1 MGTVSDSR
9 RGRAPREVRVR
20 GRVGVGRPD
29 IRHVVVA
36 RDAPRGRCPLAATTG
51 ARWPPRPTPKPRRSW
66 TSLIRGDA
74 SESGAPTRHALA
86 QRRGT
91 HSRTDPRRPRPHAA
105 RSTRADDRSSTPPG
119 RPREARAPDTRT
131 RSFQPLISTPR
142 APGIITMRSEGVST
156 LERAAPPNLST
167 RSTRIHDRLKPSFLD
182 TYTVSRDDLKRP
194 TPSHRPSLA
203 VHQISRP
210 PAPRIPATRRPAES
224 GCW

>member
-1 MGTVSDSR
+1 MAAPADSKASEIVDVSHPR
-9 RGRAPREVRVR
+9 R
-20 GRVGVGRPD
+20 RVGE
-29 IRHVVVA
+29 
-36 RDAPRGRCPLAATTG
+36 
-51 ARWPPRPTPKPRRSW
+51 WRR
-66 TSLIRGDA
+66 R
-74 SESGAPTRHALA
+74 TRHALA
-86 QRRGT
+86 RRRGT

-210 PAPRIPATRRPAES
+210 PAPRIPATRCPAES
-224 GCW
+224 ATWLPI

>member
-1 MGTVSDSR
+1 MAAPADFKASEIVDVSHPR
-9 RGRAPREVRVR
+9 R
-20 GRVGVGRPD
+20 RVGE
-29 IRHVVVA
+29 
-36 RDAPRGRCPLAATTG
+36 
-51 ARWPPRPTPKPRRSW
+51 WRR
-66 TSLIRGDA
+66 R
-74 SESGAPTRHALA
+74 TRHALA
-86 QRRGT
+86 RRRGT

-194 TPSHRPSLA
+194 TPSHRVSLA
-203 VHQISRP
+203 VRQISRP
-210 PAPRIPATRRPAES
+210 HAPRIPAPRRPVIFTHRES
-224 GCW
+224 I